1 MSDRP
6 WLAHYV
12 QGTRPEIP
20 PIQYK
25 HLPDMFRYVASRF
38 GPRLAF
44 TQCMP
49 NGMDAS
55 LTYAQIDRLS
65 DAFAAYLGRHPGL
78 APPALNR
85 IERLG

>member
-1 MSDRP
+1 MPHRP
-6 WLAHYV
+6 WTDHYV

-20 PIQYK
+20 PIPYK

-38 GPRLAF
+38 GPRIAF

-55 LTYAQIDRLS
+55 LTFAETARLS
-65 DAFAAYLGRHPGL
+65 DAFAAYLRETLP
-78 APPALNR
+78 
-85 IERLG
+85 